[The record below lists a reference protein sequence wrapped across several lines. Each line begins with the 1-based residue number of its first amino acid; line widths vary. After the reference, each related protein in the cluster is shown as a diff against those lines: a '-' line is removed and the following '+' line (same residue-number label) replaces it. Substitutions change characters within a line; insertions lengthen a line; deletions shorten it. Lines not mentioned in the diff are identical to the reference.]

1 MVGALEKPRLVR
13 PLASAR
19 ESDDSSDAQDPYLL
33 LSRRLC
39 QAMILVGERIASQRE
54 FLERSGVSR
63 STAFNLMQG
72 RTGPNT
78 PSPATIAKL
87 AGFCM
92 TESYVPWSEEV
103 TRTVAES
110 LLPALVSQVGWRE
123 WRRKN
128 LALVE
133 FARHAAAADPAGEEK
148 AVTGASLVLWLT
160 CLGDVREGT
169 REATASY
176 HEACARLVKVL
187 GNIGA
192 GGPFVQYV
200 QFMALHDQYVVEWND
215 ITDWEAVLKETKD
228 RFGVFFQLV
237 CDYID
242 AGNPTLVAEHV
253 NVLAFASRFKM
264 VEKFEQLRTQLEEAW
279 RRHNGANAKPPYND
293 RKVFRDDFDSFRE
306 WLRGAT
312 RAVHEEPTSRLQPR

>member
-1 MVGALEKPRLVR
+1 MRKTLEKPRLVR
-13 PLASAR
+13 PLASAG
-19 ESDDSSDAQDPYLL
+19 ESDDSSPVQDPYLL

-63 STAFNLMQG
+63 SSAFNLMQG
-72 RTGPNT
+72 RIGPNT
-78 PSPATIAKL
+78 PSPATITKL
-87 AGFCM
+87 ARFCM
-92 TESYVPWSEEV
+92 SGSYVPWSEEV
-103 TRTVAES
+103 TQTVADS
-110 LLPALVSQVGWRE
+110 LLPALASQVGWRE

-133 FARHAAAADPAGEEK
+133 FSQHAAAGDALVDEK
-148 AVTGASLVLWLT
+148 VVTGASLVLWLT

-169 REATASY
+169 RENRKSY
-176 HEACARLVKVL
+176 YEACARLVEVL
-187 GNIGA
+187 GNIPA

-200 QFMALHDQYVVEWND
+200 QFMALHDQYVCEWND
-215 ITDWEAVLKETKD
+215 ITDWELAPEETKG
-228 RFGVFFQLV
+228 RFHVFFDLV

-264 VEKFEQLRTQLEEAW
+264 VEKYEQLRTRLEDAW
-279 RRHNGANAKPPYND
+279 RRHNGTNAKPDYND
-293 RKVFRDDFDSFRE
+293 TKVFRKDFDSFRE

-312 RAVHEEPTSRLQPR
+312 SVIDEVQIR